1 MKRWQRDE
9 MDACARLGA
18 DHVGGPGQ
26 PDCVGD
32 DYIVEVKSYNGR
44 PIHKGIIRRTLEKRW
59 ADGRALKI
67 VSVSGYTAG
76 AIELAAYEGI
86 ELYVKEGRRVYSLF
100 SEEEVL
106 TARDDGSVVRRVIG
120 TLAVAG
126 LVVGGIAWLSS
137 SASR

>member
-1 MKRWQRDE
+1 MERWQRDE
-9 MDACARLGA
+9 IDACARLGA

-44 PIHKGIIRRTLEKRW
+44 PIHKGVIRRTLEKRW
-59 ADGRALKI
+59 ADGRSLKI

-76 AIELAAYEGI
+76 AIELAAHEGI
-86 ELYVKEGRRVYSLF
+86 ELYVKEGRRVYSLS
-100 SEEEVL
+100 SEED
-106 TARDDGSVVRRVIG
+106 TARDDSSVVRTVIG

-126 LVVGGIAWLSS
+126 LVVGGIAWLSG
-137 SASR
+137 R

>member
-1 MKRWQRDE
+1 MERWQRDE
-9 MDACARLGA
+9 IDACARLGA

-44 PIHKGIIRRTLEKRW
+44 PIHKGVIRRTLEKRW
-59 ADGRALKI
+59 ADGRSLKI

-76 AIELAAYEGI
+76 AIELAAHEGI
-86 ELYVKEGRRVYSLF
+86 ELYVKEGRRVYSLS
-100 SEEEVL
+100 SEEE
-106 TARDDGSVVRRVIG
+106 TARDDSSVVRTVIG

-126 LVVGGIAWLSS
+126 LVVGGIAWLSG
-137 SASR
+137 R